1 MRRLIFTID
10 SVISNNRYNLQCV
23 AVCEENQGNLHFNNS
38 SLYIAKGKLD
48 DLKMCGS
55 CFGDPGCDLE
65 LTACFHFPGF

>member
-1 MRRLIFTID
+1 M
-10 SVISNNRYNLQCV
+10 QCV

-55 CFGDPGCDLE
+55 CFGDTGCDLE
-65 LTACFHFPGF
+65 LTECFHFPGF